1 MLDPASAVGLDPE
14 EKGRGPP
21 LGAKAEWGTRVPRN
35 GDVGGALLNLP
46 EAPGESRHSVCKC
59 VCVAGQKKVL
69 SERGPLGI
77 VELQKRGR
85 ISNLLSYFLSKCQP
99 P

>member
-21 LGAKAEWGTRVPRN
+21 LGAKAEWGTRVPRD

-59 VCVAGQKKVL
+59 FVW
-69 SERGPLGI
+69 LGI
-77 VELQKRGR
+77 RRFYWREGPWA
-85 ISNLLSYFLSKCQP
+85 S
-99 P
+99 